1 MSSRVLSVFFK
12 VGHIFGITPGSL
24 QVPKISPLKKLYYI
38 LIFLIPTQCLLTRV
52 ILNSH
57 THIREN
63 KILYAFNGICFI
75 GHDFTLLLRNF
86 QNRKSWVSFLQ
97 NLKTTARILPKTTS
111 KHSFYCGFFFMNFV
125 YLVTTI
131 LVLYI
136 YTHAHPNFLKQ
147 FYGEFFHSY
156 YDLLNKF
163 LSFVTIKMIL
173 TRYQNLR
180 KMLHV
185 YFGQTKRIRLD
196 VLKNIQYTVRSL
208 KVTVDGYNDLF
219 GWTVLFNISH
229 SLVSLLGITGY
240 VLARKGQLG
249 LFGFVMTNLIQIVLF
264 LVFFSFQK

>member
-1 MSSRVLSVFFK
+1 M
-12 VGHIFGITPGSL
+12 
-24 QVPKISPLKKLYYI
+24 
-38 LIFLIPTQCLLTRV
+38 
-52 ILNSH
+52 
-57 THIREN
+57 
-63 KILYAFNGICFI
+63 
-75 GHDFTLLLRNF
+75 
-86 QNRKSWVSFLQ
+86 
-97 NLKTTARILPKTTS
+97 
-111 KHSFYCGFFFMNFV
+111 
-125 YLVTTI
+125 
-131 LVLYI
+131 
-136 YTHAHPNFLKQ
+136 
-147 FYGEFFHSY
+147 